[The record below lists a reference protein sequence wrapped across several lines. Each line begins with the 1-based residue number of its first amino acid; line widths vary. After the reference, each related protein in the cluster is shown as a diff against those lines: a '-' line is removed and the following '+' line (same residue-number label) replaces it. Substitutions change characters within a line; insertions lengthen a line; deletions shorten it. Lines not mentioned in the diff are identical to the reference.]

1 MTTASVALFIVGL
14 LLTLAGVVFV
24 FRGRFEDP
32 PDKQADSLTVGDVL
46 ERLNLVLEKVEKS
59 YRWGVVLIALGLALI
74 GTGAWLAALSAQS
87 AASMPPPPPPP
98 G

>member
-1 MTTASVALFIVGL
+1 MRQMTTASTALFILGL

-24 FRGRFEDP
+24 FRGRFDDP
-32 PDKQADSLTVGDVL
+32 PDKDEDSLTVGDVL
-46 ERLNLVLEKVEKS
+46 ERLNLVLERVEKR
-59 YRWGVVLIALGLALI
+59 YRWGIVMIALGLALI
-74 GTGAWLAALSAQS
+74 GAGGWLAAQS